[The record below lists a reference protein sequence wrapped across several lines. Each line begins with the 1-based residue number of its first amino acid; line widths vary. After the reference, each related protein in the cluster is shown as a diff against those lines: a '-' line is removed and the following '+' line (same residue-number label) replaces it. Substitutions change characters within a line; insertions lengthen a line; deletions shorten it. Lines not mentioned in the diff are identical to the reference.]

1 MASFSCQNSFRH
13 IWQNASE
20 KVVLE
25 VKHIAINKLCNLPI
39 LPRFIYFFGLT
50 SLFFASYHANLISTV
65 TDIKNIDDESLETHK
80 VASSKENQRKVFNH
94 F

>member
-1 MASFSCQNSFRH
+1 MAKCKWKSCSWDKN
-13 IWQNASE
+13 
-20 KVVLE
+20 
-25 VKHIAINKLCNLPI
+25 IAINKLCNLPI

-65 TDIKNIDDESLETHK
+65 TDIKNIDDESLETQK

-94 F
+94 L